1 MARAMRSAPEAV
13 NWPCVPNNMSAEVP
27 TASRIA
33 FTMRADRSMS
43 TSRGWWPSKAV

>member
-13 NWPCVPNNMSAEVP
+13 NWPCVPNRMSARVP

-33 FTMRADRSMS
+33 LIMRVETSMS
-43 TSRGWWPSKAV
+43 MRRGWWPSKAV